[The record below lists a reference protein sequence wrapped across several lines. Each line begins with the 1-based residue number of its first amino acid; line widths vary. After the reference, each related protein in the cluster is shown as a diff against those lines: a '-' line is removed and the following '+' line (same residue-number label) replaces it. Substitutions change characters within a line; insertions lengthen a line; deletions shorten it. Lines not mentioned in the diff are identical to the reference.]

1 MIDANRSF
9 EHRGYATRR
18 THLMPVRPLQVV
30 RKATVSDWLSGF
42 FCVAGIIA
50 IVTAWGLTA

>member
-18 THLMPVRPLQVV
+18 THLMPVRPIQVV
-30 RKATVSDWLSGF
+30 RKAALSDWLACF

-50 IVTAWGLTA
+50 IVTAWGIAA